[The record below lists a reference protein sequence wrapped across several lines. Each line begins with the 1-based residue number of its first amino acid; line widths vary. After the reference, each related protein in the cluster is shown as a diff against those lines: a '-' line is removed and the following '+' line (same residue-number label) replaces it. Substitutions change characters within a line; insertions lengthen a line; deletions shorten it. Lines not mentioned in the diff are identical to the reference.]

1 MLRQQHSLE
10 REKIIANGLSGFVNE
25 MRLCDPLD
33 LAAFLRLDL
42 VANLSDIVNSAA
54 ELHFAPGFVTMGQGG
69 SASGGWSEPLEIC
82 LDLVMQ
88 PAGAKVH
95 FTLRLQAEKA
105 EIRLAYI
112 SFDDPSDNPA
122 ENTLFL
128 RNAVAKYTISSK
140 RIMPGKDSSPCASSM
155 HPIADRGT

>member
-10 REKIIANGLSGFVNE
+10 REKIIANVMGGFVNE
-25 MRLCDPLD
+25 MRLVDPLD
-33 LAAFLRLDL
+33 LATYLRLDL
-42 VANLSDIVNSAA
+42 VANLSDIVDTAA

-69 SASGGWSEPLEIC
+69 DVSGGWSDPLEIC

-95 FTLRLQAEKA
+95 FTLRLQAETA

-122 ENTLFL
+122 DNTLFL
-128 RNAVAKYTISSK
+128 RNAVAKYTISSA
-140 RIMPGKDSSPCASSM
+140 RITPGKDSNPCASPM
-155 HPIADRGT
+155 DPTVDRGT

>member
-10 REKIIANGLSGFVNE
+10 REKIIANGLSAFVNE
-25 MRLCDPLD
+25 MRLVDPVD

-54 ELHFAPGFVTMGQGG
+54 ELHFAPGFLTMGQGG
-69 SASGGWSEPLEIC
+69 NVSGGWSDPLEIC

-95 FTLRLQAEKA
+95 FTLRLQADTA

-112 SFDDPSDNPA
+112 SFDNPSDNPA
-122 ENTLFL
+122 DNTLFL
-128 RNAVAKYTISSK
+128 RNAVAKYTISSA
-140 RIMPGKDSSPCASSM
+140 RIMPGKGSSPCASPLD
-155 HPIADRGT
+155 PIVDRGT